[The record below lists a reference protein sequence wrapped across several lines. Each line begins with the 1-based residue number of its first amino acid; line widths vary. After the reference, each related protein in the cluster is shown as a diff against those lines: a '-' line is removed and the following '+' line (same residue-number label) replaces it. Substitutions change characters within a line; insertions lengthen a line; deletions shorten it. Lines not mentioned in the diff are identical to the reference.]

1 MPNLLDKKDAFWSDT
16 PSDSLQ
22 NEPRAGTMA
31 VQHHPQTFVTFSG
44 YHLDLV
50 NFELKKNG
58 TRIRLPNQP
67 ARVLAFLASRP
78 GQIVRRETLQREI
91 WSDDTFVDFEHA
103 LNNCVKQIRAVLGD
117 DASNPRYIETIP
129 KRGYRF
135 VGKLESSA
143 SQASEASVS
152 AAEQTVP
159 ERPLPV
165 SANGNGASGQT
176 ALPQNIGSASHSSP
190 GIAALPFTRN
200 AHGLKRLL
208 LALCFAAIA
217 LLGWSL
223 LRPPRPPHIIAVQQL
238 THDGHAEFTSDM
250 VTDGVRLY
258 FTERTGGKW
267 SIAQVSVSGGEPA
280 LVPTPF
286 TNNALFDISPDGS
299 HLLVGS
305 FEGDEQQLALW
316 SVPIPEGAPRRLGD
330 TRAQGAAWSPDGQS
344 LMYASDKDIYM
355 AGADGSEP
363 RKIATAMHPPESF
376 RWSPDGRVV
385 RFTQGDGKLG
395 ALTLWQIGSD
405 GTDLRT
411 FTPEGNA
418 PADAWL
424 VGECNGGW
432 SADGKYYFYRS
443 QRADGLQLKA
453 IREKQNFVSALLWP
467 SARNAVRVYSREEG
481 GFCGVLPS
489 RDDNRVFFIAMREV
503 RQLVRYDQKLK
514 QYDPY
519 LSGVAGSWANVSFDG
534 KRIAYV
540 SSTDGTLW
548 ISAIDGTGR
557 RQLTFPPIL
566 VTSPIWSPD
575 AGEIAYQA
583 WLPRKLTAVYVI
595 PADGGQPTELTKGDS
610 YFDGVPRW
618 SPDGDAVLFD
628 RFVPGNKRLG
638 TFSIDRKT
646 RQLSKVDVPEN
657 LAWMRWSPNGRYAY
671 AAADSRAST
680 TPQERGGL
688 YLFDR
693 TTNQWKELANAA
705 FLNLVGWTPD
715 SKYIYYQD
723 KYGGEAQPVF
733 RVRVPDGKIERLT
746 APDFASPVDIVGYTL
761 VGIAPDGAPLASAIR
776 RTADIYSITYKP

>member
-1 MPNLLDKKDAFWSDT
+1 
-16 PSDSLQ
+16 
-22 NEPRAGTMA
+22 MA
-31 VQHHPQTFVTFSG
+31 VQNYPQTFVVFGG

-50 NFELKKNG
+50 NFELRKNG
-58 TRIRLPNQP
+58 NRIRLPHQP

-78 GQIVRRETLQREI
+78 GQIVTRETLQREI

-135 VGKLESSA
+135 VAKLESEASQSSAPSA
-143 SQASEASVS
+143 S
-152 AAEQTVP
+152 AADQLTP
-159 ERPLPV
+159 EVPLPV
-165 SANGNGASGQT
+165 SPTGNGAPERT
-176 ALPQNIGSASHSSP
+176 ALPHTFGSASHSSRSVAGFP
-190 GIAALPFTRN
+190 STRN
-200 AHGLKRLL
+200 ARGLKRLL
-208 LALCFAAIA
+208 LGLCPVAIA
-217 LLGWSL
+217 FLGWSL
-223 LRPPRPPHIIAVQQL
+223 LRPPRPPRVIAVQQL

-267 SIAQVSVSGGEPA
+267 SIAQVSVTGGEPA

-286 TNNALFDISPDGS
+286 TNNDLFAISPDGS

-316 SVPIPEGAPRRLGD
+316 SLPIPEGAPRRLGD
-330 TRAQGAAWSPDGQS
+330 IRAQAAAWSPDGQS
-344 LMYASDKDIYM
+344 LIYASDRDIYV
-355 AGADGSEP
+355 AAADGSGP
-363 RKIATAMHPPESF
+363 RKIASAMHPPESF

-395 ALTLWQIGSD
+395 ALTLWQVGSD

-418 PADAWL
+418 AADAWL
-424 VGECNGGW
+424 EGECNGGW

-443 QRADGLQLKA
+443 QRADGLEIKA
-453 IREKQNFVSALLWP
+453 IREKQSLLSALLWP
-467 SARNAVRVYSREEG
+467 PARNAVRVYSREAD

-489 RDDNRVFFIAMREV
+489 RDDNRVFFIGMREV

-519 LSGVAGSWANVSFDG
+519 LSGTAASWANVSLDG

-548 ISAIDGTGR
+548 ASAIDGTQR
-557 RQLTFPPIL
+557 RQLTFPPIV

-575 AGEIAYQA
+575 ASEIAYQA
-583 WLPRKLTAVYVI
+583 WLPRKLTAIYVI
-595 PADGGQPTELTKGDS
+595 PADGGQPIEFTKGDS

-618 SPDGDAVLFD
+618 SPNGDAVVFD
-628 RFVPGNKRLG
+628 RFVPGTKRLG

-646 RQLSKVDVPEN
+646 SQLSKVDVPEN
-657 LAWMRWSPNGRYAY
+657 FSWMRWSPNGRYAY
-671 AAADSRAST
+671 AAADSSASK

-688 YLFDR
+688 YLFDV
-693 TTNQWKELANAA
+693 TTHEWKELANAA
-705 FLNLVGWTPD
+705 FMNLVGWTPD

-723 KYGGEAQPVF
+723 KYGGETQPVF

-746 APDFASPVDIVGYTL
+746 APDFTLPVDIVGYTL

-776 RTADIYSITYKP
+776 RTADIYSMTYKP